1 MTRGE
6 NSGTTLAHDHVV
18 RVWTGP
24 VRLTGGAA
32 RVQREIALPAAWNRA
47 RLEVVAF
54 VQDERTGGV
63 LQALSARQ
71 CAGS

>member
-1 MTRGE
+1 LRE
-6 NSGTTLAHDHVV
+6 
-18 RVWTGP
+18 WIGP

-32 RVQREIALPAAWNRA
+32 RAQREITLPAAWNRA

-54 VQDERTGGV
+54 VQGERTGNV
-63 LQALSARQ
+63 LQAVSARQ